1 MRFVNPSSEHIA
13 ALLSSARTIAV
24 VGLSDNPSRPSYDV
38 ASALQRYG
46 YRIVP
51 ISSTISEWQDIPA
64 FPTLTEAAAVLSP
77 NDPIDIVNVFR
88 RPEHVDAIVDEC
100 IHLDLPA
107 LWLQMGVI
115 NEAAALRAQLARMRV
130 VMDKCMKVE
139 RMHMAQ

>member
-1 MRFVNPSSEHIA
+1 MRFVNPSPEHIA

-24 VGLSDNPSRPSYDV
+24 VGLSDNPGRPSYDV
-38 ASALQRYG
+38 ASALQRHG

-51 ISSTISEWQDIPA
+51 ISPTISEWRDIPA

-77 NDPIDIVNVFR
+77 NDPIDIGDVFR

-115 NEAAALRAQLARMRV
+115 NEPAALRAQLAGMTV

>member
-1 MRFVNPSSEHIA
+1 MRFVNPSPEQIA
-13 ALLSSARTIAV
+13 ALLGSARTIAV
-24 VGLSDNPSRPSYDV
+24 VGLSDNPGRPSFDV
-38 ASALQRYG
+38 ANALQRYG

-51 ISSTISEWQDIPA
+51 VSPTISEWQDIPA
-64 FPTLTEAAAVLSP
+64 FPTLTEAVAGLGP
-77 NDPIDIVNVFR
+77 NQPIDIVNVFR

-115 NEAAALRAQLARMRV
+115 NEPAALRAQQARMLV
-130 VMDKCMKVE
+130 VMDKCIKVE

>member
-1 MRFVNPSSEHIA
+1 MRFVNPSPEHIA

-24 VGLSDNPSRPSYDV
+24 VGLSDNPGRPSYDV
-38 ASALQRYG
+38 ANALQRHG

-51 ISSTISEWQDIPA
+51 ISPTISEWRDIPA
-64 FPTLTEAAAVLSP
+64 FPTLAEAAAVLSP

-115 NEAAALRAQLARMRV
+115 NEPAALRAQLAGMTV
-130 VMDKCMKVE
+130 IMDKCMKVE